1 MKLNVN
7 FVKDT
12 LQKVTKKQKNKKIW
26 QFIMKSLEKEQLQ
39 NHPDSKDQDN
49 LT

>member
-12 LQKVTKKQKNKKIW
+12 LQKVTKKQKISK
-26 QFIMKSLEKEQLQ
+26 LDKEDL
-39 NHPDSKDQDN
+39 P
-49 LT
+49 